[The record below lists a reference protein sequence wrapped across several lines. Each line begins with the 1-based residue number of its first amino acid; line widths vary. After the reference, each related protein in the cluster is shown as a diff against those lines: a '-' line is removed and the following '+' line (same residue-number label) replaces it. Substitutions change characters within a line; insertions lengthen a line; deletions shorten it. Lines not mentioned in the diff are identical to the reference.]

1 MLRKFCEWLA
11 KRLPSFTIPTPDGK
25 PYLTRYYLFGA
36 DRAWGNVFLHHFHS
50 SDMDVAPSGEY
61 YLHNHPWPWS
71 FSIILVN
78 GYIEYRRMHADS
90 ADLKRKKYSPLS
102 INILT
107 DKDFHRVVLYNS
119 LDNPGQVKDAWSLFF
134 TGWRS
139 KKRSWGFWD
148 PFTKEYLDFK
158 NFAKAIE

>member
-1 MLRKFCEWLA
+1 MILSFCKWLA
-11 KRLPSFTIPTPDGK
+11 KRLPSITIPTPDGK

-50 SDMDVAPSGEY
+50 SDMDMAPSGTF

-71 FSIILVN
+71 FSIILAG
-78 GYIEYRRMHADS
+78 GYREERRQTDDTIVVKTFKAG
-90 ADLKRKKYSPLS
+90 S
-102 INILT
+102 INTLS
-107 DKDFHRVVLYNS
+107 DKDFHRVDL
-119 LDNPGQVKDAWSLFF
+119 LGDDGWSLFF

-148 PFTKEYLDFK
+148 RVTKQYLDWTNFTKAVE
-158 NFAKAIE
+158 

>member
-1 MLRKFCEWLA
+1 MIRKFCQWLA
-11 KRLPSFTIPTPDGK
+11 KFLPSITIPTPDGK

-36 DRAWGNVFLHHFHS
+36 DRPWGNIFLHHFHS
-50 SDMDVAPSGEY
+50 SDMDIAPSGAY

-78 GYIEYRRMHADS
+78 GYVEIRRSTTGLLANTYR
-90 ADLKRKKYSPLS
+90 PGS

-107 DKDFHRVVLYNS
+107 DQDFHRVQL
-119 LDNPGQVKDAWSLFF
+119 LEEDCWSFFF

-139 KKRSWGFWD
+139 KNRSWGFWD
-148 PFTKEYLDFK
+148 PTTHKYLDFK
-158 NFAKAIE
+158 NFAKAVE